1 VSGSIV
7 ELGADWVAFRLWK
20 KSIGNISAA
29 AAATFVTEYNTRL
42 TGYSTLICIVNM
54 GGRGLVE
61 KKFRP
66 NCLKSENKWERWFT
80 IIESREQIDCS

>member
-1 VSGSIV
+1 MSGSIV

-42 TGYSTLICIVNM
+42 TGYSTLICIELIW
-54 GGRGLVE
+54 GGGGWWR
-61 KKFRP
+61 
-66 NCLKSENKWERWFT
+66 KSFG
-80 IIESREQIDCS
+80 QIV